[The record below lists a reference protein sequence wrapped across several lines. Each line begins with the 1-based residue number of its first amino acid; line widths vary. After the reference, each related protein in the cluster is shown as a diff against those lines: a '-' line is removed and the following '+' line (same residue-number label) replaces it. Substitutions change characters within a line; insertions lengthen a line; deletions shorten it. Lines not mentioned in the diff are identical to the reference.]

1 MVKIEPVV
9 EGKKDE
15 RLEYL
20 LQQVKEGVSI
30 FTDAIR
36 KSSDEHESVGFKA
49 FTLKSERKEEVDAVF
64 DVIMSAVAIELKE
77 QAEDLIK
84 KYTFFHKQDEVEKGE
99 FALVLF
105 CTKVAP
111 PTKEEIDKRM
121 EEEIKANTV
130 IKDDRTVTEVI
141 KEAETEADVTLPHPS
156 LISAYRRPGTGE

>member
-1 MVKIEPVV
+1 MVKVEPVV

-20 LQQVKEGVSI
+20 LQQVKEAVSI

-49 FTLKSERKEEVDAVF
+49 FTLRTERKEEADAVF
-64 DVIMSAVAIELKE
+64 DVIMTAVAIELKE

-84 KYTFFHKQDEVEKGE
+84 KFTFYHTQEPTGE
-99 FALVLF
+99 NEYSLMLF
-105 CTKVAP
+105 CRKVAP
-111 PTKEEIDKRM
+111 PTKEEIDKKM

-130 IKDDRTVTEVI
+130 IDDDRSVEQVI
-141 KEAETEADVTLPHPS
+141 KEASVLDIAGNEVPLS
-156 LISAYRRPGTGE
+156 ILQG